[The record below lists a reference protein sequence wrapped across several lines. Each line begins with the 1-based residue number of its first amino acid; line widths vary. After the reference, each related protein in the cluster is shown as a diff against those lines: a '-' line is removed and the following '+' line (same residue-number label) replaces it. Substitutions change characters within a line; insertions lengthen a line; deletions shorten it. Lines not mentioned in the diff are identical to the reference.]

1 MQNKSSLTYQLIL
14 SAITSLFIFS
24 DAFATNIVSV
34 PYIRKDVLSFQYR
47 GTYDF
52 DSNSSKKDNNQPTK
66 LVANYGFSDSIRMDI
81 KANIENKT
89 HEDAKLS
96 GFDGSIRWQF
106 LNQKKHWLTAA
117 IDGSYTKNTSIS
129 NPDQF
134 EGKLILGKR
143 TKNFSHLFNISGVSQ
158 VKEDRR
164 SGIAVKFA
172 WQSFY
177 KLNKHAMPGFEI
189 FSNSGNIRDKN
200 SFQEQSHQ
208 AGPALTGAI
217 YDNFNYNLAYLYGL
231 SNSALDQRVKLILFY
246 SKKF

>member
-1 MQNKSSLTYQLIL
+1 MQNKSSLKSHLIL
-14 SAITSLFIFS
+14 SAIASLFFFNE
-24 DAFATNIVSV
+24 AFATNIVSV
-34 PYIRKDVLSFQYR
+34 PYIRKDVLSLQYR
-47 GTYDF
+47 STYDF
-52 DSNSSKKDNNQPTK
+52 DSNSPRKDNNQPTK
-66 LVANYGFSDSIRMDI
+66 LVANYGFSKTIRMDI

-106 LNQKKHWLTAA
+106 LNQRKHWLTAA
-117 IDGSYTKNTSIS
+117 IDGSYTKNTTIP

-143 TKNFSHLFNISGVSQ
+143 TKHFEHLFNISGVTQ
-158 VKEDRR
+158 VQEDRR

-172 WQSFY
+172 WQSVY

-189 FSNSGNIRDKN
+189 FSNSGNLRDKN

-217 YDNFNYNLAYLYGL
+217 YNSFNYNIAYLYGL
-231 SNSALDQRVKLILFY
+231 SNSAIDQRVRLILFY
-246 SKKF
+246 AKKF